1 MTVRLTALVVHRLN
15 VPYDCA
21 LFYTRSSAIHAAVMG
36 PGGEAPAYLSAAA
49 ASIPSPLNTRIEN
62 SSRFRAL
69 PLYASLVCYGRSGYE
84 DIVRQNIAFARDIEA
99 WLVGSPHYD
108 VLTPP
113 STSSGQAGR
122 FRLLNIVL
130 FAPARTCGVKRFED
144 AETGGQE
151 MVKSINATGQIYV
164 TGTKWQGRSGARLAV
179 SNHLTGQCDG
189 GAHFKAV
196 VRRLEA
202 IMM

>member
-1 MTVRLTALVVHRLN
+1 VRRLN

-36 PGGEAPAYLSAAA
+36 PGGEVPAYLSTSG
-49 ASIPSPLNTRIEN
+49 ASIPSPLNTCIEN

-69 PLYASLVCYGRSGYE
+69 PLYASLVRYGRSGYQ
-84 DIVRQNIAFARDIEA
+84 DIVRRNIAFAREIEA
-99 WLVGSPHYD
+99 WLVASPHYE

-113 STSSGQAGR
+113 STSSSQGGQ

-130 FAPARTCGVKRFED
+130 FAPARTCGVKQFED

-151 MVKSINATGQIYV
+151 MVKSINETGEIYV
-164 TGTKWQGRSGARLAV
+164 TGTKWKGRSGARLAV
-179 SNHLTGQCDG
+179 SNHLTGQSDG

-196 VRRLEA
+196 VRRLDA